1 MIYNVFYKIVK
12 QPTLPRIHHTHCL
25 FSKTTIH
32 EQLQR
37 QYFDSYSFVKRLE
50 NKGFSKDQSCA
61 VMSALQSVISE
72 NMKSIADTSIN
83 RIEYEKAIYTS
94 KVDLAQLKHE
104 LQFTNKNEYLLMKAE
119 NDRLQLELVKIKQ
132 RLHEEII
139 KTSEHAKIEMHL
151 EKSRFRDEF
160 SNQKIKIEESLTHT
174 ESEMAN
180 IRTQMETTKLQIVQ
194 YFIGVL
200 TGGGALFLAYLRML
214 S

>member
-1 MIYNVFYKIVK
+1 
-12 QPTLPRIHHTHCL
+12 
-25 FSKTTIH
+25 
-32 EQLQR
+32 
-37 QYFDSYSFVKRLE
+37 
-50 NKGFSKDQSCA
+50 
-61 VMSALQSVISE
+61 
-72 NMKSIADTSIN
+72 MKSIADTSIN